1 MHSSSLPKTLLHF
14 HIGTPTKKSCK
25 NLPIHP
31 TQFATLKIES
41 KTNVTQAVAF
51 FIFSGEGVLHPQ
63 KIWENCRREAADIP
77 PNSFRMTN

>member
-51 FIFSGEGVLHPQ
+51 FIFGNRVTSHLAEMVGTLPAR
-63 KIWENCRREAADIP
+63 KRRHAA
-77 PNSFRMTN
+77 